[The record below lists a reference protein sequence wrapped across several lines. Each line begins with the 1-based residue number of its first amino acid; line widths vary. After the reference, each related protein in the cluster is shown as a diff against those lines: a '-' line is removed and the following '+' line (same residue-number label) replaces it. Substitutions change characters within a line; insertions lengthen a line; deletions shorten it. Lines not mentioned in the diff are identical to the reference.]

1 MNLSVMISEIRR
13 GLGYPSE
20 QELDDSQIL
29 LEIWGVTTFYRG
41 KLRLTHESWAINRW
55 QMPVTAGLPC
65 ETNITPGDFA
75 EVIYIKTYDPTSTY
89 HIPRTVDAVKPE
101 DMSAYWS
108 GPDNLQIG
116 AGFSFPHVAAC
127 FAPINENGQ
136 WKMLWLPAHQ
146 QSCIYLVTY
155 STGPATAP
163 PIFDDTSLMPI
174 AEQDFFIIAE
184 SALNL
189 FPMIA
194 SDEKGLTKRQELL
207 MAVQAKKVQQWAPLF
222 ETMMWN
228 GFRREPR
235 QHRKIFGESRD
246 GRVGRGGFGY

>member
-1 MNLSVMISEIRR
+1 MLLSTMISEVRR

-20 QELDDSQIL
+20 QEIDDSQIL

-41 KLRLTHESWAINRW
+41 KLRLTHESWSINRW
-55 QMPVTAGLPC
+55 PMPVSAGLPC

-75 EVIYIKTYDPTSTY
+75 EVIMIKTYNPSSPY
-89 HIPRTVDAVKPE
+89 HEPRMVDAVKPE
-101 DMSAYWS
+101 DMSSYWS
-108 GPDNLQIG
+108 GPDSLPIG
-116 AGFSFPHVAAC
+116 GGWAQPHVAAC

-136 WKMLWLPAHQ
+136 WKMLWLPAHMT
-146 QSCIYLVTY
+146 SCVYMVTY
-155 STGPATAP
+155 STGPAMTP

-189 FPMIA
+189 FPNLA
-194 SDEKGLTKRQELL
+194 SEKGLNERQKLL
-207 MAVQAKKVQQWAPLF
+207 MAVQAKKVEQWAPLF

-235 QHRKIFGESRD
+235 QHRKIFGESRG
-246 GRVGRGGFGY
+246 GRTGGGGFGY